1 MTAIPLQCLKG
12 EVNTALPA
20 SVFCS
25 LQKQNIFRSYII
37 AATFR
42 YTTDLQSCLLGG
54 PLKGL
59 SIEFLQDMICIS
71 KPVLR
76 IRIRPIHMILSLLD
90 PDSDPQVR
98 GTDPD
103 PSQAK

>member
-1 MTAIPLQCLKG
+1 MQCLKG
-12 EVNTALPA
+12 EVNSALPA

-25 LQKQNIFRSYII
+25 LQKQNIFRSNII
-37 AATFR
+37 AATLR
-42 YTTDLQSCLLGG
+42 YTTEIQSCLLGG
-54 PLKGL
+54 EYRI
-59 SIEFLQDMICIS
+59 SSRHDMYKQTS
-71 KPVLR
+71 VVDPDPSSPYDLG
-76 IRIRPIHMILSLLD
+76 LLD